1 MCENTLD
8 YYCTTVAAKV
18 RSTFNDL
25 VARMPVCCNVVSSVF
40 IPNPFCAI
48 KNIKIL
54 VHVKSV
60 RSMNYENCIKVK
72 TCND

>member
-25 VARMPVCCNVVSSVF
+25 VARMPVCCIVVSSVF

-48 KNIKIL
+48 KKHKNSRTCQKCQ
-54 VHVKSV
+54 K
-60 RSMNYENCIKVK
+60 YEL
-72 TCND
+72 